1 MLRAR
6 TARRTAALALA
17 LGATALAAPAA
28 AGGAGF
34 VINGRGFGH
43 GVGMSAYG
51 AYGLARHGS
60 EYRQILARYYQH
72 TKLGHVRGRHVKV
85 LLGSGLASVRF
96 SKANAACGVHLNPR
110 DAYQFVAAGNG
121 VALANKVGRA
131 VRSCGRT
138 GAASGGPIHVLD
150 RGTYRGRIVA
160 RRGGGIDLIN
170 RVTLE
175 GYVEGVVPNEFPA
188 SWPQPALRT
197 EAVAARTFAIAS
209 PGHGSFDVYDDTRSQ
224 VYGGKGTETPATDR
238 AVHASKGKVV
248 TYRGRP
254 VTTYY
259 SSTSGGHTEDLQF
272 AFIGATPEPWLVG
285 VKDPYD
291 KLSPYHTWRRT
302 LPAGTMASELSGL
315 FSGRLKRIEVLKHG
329 VSPRIVY
336 ARVVGSR
343 GSSRVSGPT
352 LEGRLGLMST
362 WERFKRVGGAV
373 KTSASVKPAGRAVP
387 GGGVAPSAP
396 RRPR

>member
-1 MLRAR
+1 LT
-6 TARRTAALALA
+6 TARLRAALALA
-17 LGATALAAPAA
+17 LAATAVAAPAEA
-28 AGGAGF
+28 YGAGW
-34 VINGRGFGH
+34 VIHGRGFGH

-72 TKLGHVRGRHVKV
+72 TRLGHVHARHAKV
-85 LLGSGLASVRF
+85 LLGSGLGAVLFAKAS
-96 SKANAACGVHLNPR
+96 AACGVHLR
-110 DAYQFVAAGNG
+110 AHRAYQFVASGNG
-121 VALANKVGRA
+121 VALASKGGRTIK
-131 VRSCGRT
+131 SCGPS
-138 GAASGGPIHVLD
+138 GGASGGPIHVLG

-160 RRGGGIDLIN
+160 RGGRGIDLVN

-197 EAVAARTFAIAS
+197 EAVAARTFAIAG
-209 PGHGSFDVYDDTRSQ
+209 PGHGTFDVYDDTRSQ

-238 AVHASKGKVV
+238 AAHASRGKVV

-254 VTTYY
+254 VVTYY
-259 SSTSGGHTEDLQF
+259 SSTSGGHTEDVQF
-272 AFIGATPEPWLVG
+272 AFLGATPEPWLEG
-285 VKDPYD
+285 VRDPYD
-291 KLSPYHTWRRT
+291 RLSPYHTWKRT
-302 LPAGTMASELSGL
+302 LSAGAMASELSGL
-315 FSGRLKRIEVLKHG
+315 FSGRLDGIRILKHG

-352 LEGRLGLMST
+352 LQGRLGLMST
-362 WERFKRVGGAV
+362 WERFKRLGRRV
-373 KTSASVKPAGRAVP
+373 KDTESLAPPASAVP
-387 GGGVAPSAP
+387 GGGVAPLGARP
-396 RRPR
+396 RR

>member
-1 MLRAR
+1 V
-6 TARRTAALALA
+6 LALA
-17 LGATALAAPAA
+17 LGAAALAAPAPA
-28 AGGAGF
+28 AGAGW

-51 AYGLARHGS
+51 VYGLARHGS

-72 TKLGHVRGRHVKV
+72 TRLGHVHGRHVKV
-85 LLGSGLASVRF
+85 LLGSGLAAVRF
-96 SKANAACGVHLNPR
+96 NKANAACGVHLNPH
-110 DAYQFVAAGNG
+110 DAYQFATAGG
-121 VALANKVGRA
+121 GIALATKAGRTIK
-131 VRSCGRT
+131 SCGSA
-138 GAASGGPIHVLD
+138 GAASGGPIHLLN

-160 RRGGGIDLIN
+160 HGGGGIDVVN

-175 GYVEGVVPNEFPA
+175 GYVEGVVPNEFFA

-209 PGHGSFDVYDDTRSQ
+209 PGYGRFDVYDDTRSQ
-224 VYGGKGTETPATDR
+224 VYGGKGTETPATDH
-238 AVHASKGKVV
+238 AVHASRGKVV

-259 SSTSGGHTEDLQF
+259 SSTSGGHTEDVQF

-302 LPAGTMASELSGL
+302 LAAGTMASELSGL
-315 FSGRLKRIEVLKHG
+315 FSGRLRRIEVLRHG

-373 KTSASVKPAGRAVP
+373 KTSASAEPAGTVVP
-387 GGGVAPSAP
+387 GGGVAPSAT
-396 RRPR
+396 RAR

>member
-1 MLRAR
+1 VRSR
-6 TARRTAALALA
+6 AALVLA

-28 AGGAGF
+28 AEGAGWM
-34 VINGRGFGH
+34 IHGRGFGH

-51 AYGLARHGS
+51 VYGLARHGS

-72 TKLGHVRGRHVKV
+72 TRLSHVHGRHVKV
-85 LLGSGLASVRF
+85 LLASGLASVRF
-96 SKANAACGVHLNPR
+96 SKANAACGVHLR
-110 DAYQFVAAGNG
+110 SHRAYQFVPGGHGVVLATKAG
-121 VALANKVGRA
+121 ATIKP
-131 VRSCGRT
+131 CGPT

-150 RGTYRGRIVA
+150 RGTYRGRIIA
-160 RRGGGIDLIN
+160 RGGGGIELTN
-170 RVTLE
+170 RVPLE
-175 GYVEGVVPNEFPA
+175 GYVEGVVPNEFFA

-224 VYGGKGTETPATDR
+224 VYGGKGTETPATDH
-238 AVHASKGKVV
+238 AVHASRGKVV
-248 TYRGRP
+248 SYRGRP

-259 SSTSGGHTEDLQF
+259 SSTSGGHTEDVQF

-302 LPAGTMASELSGL
+302 LSAGTMASELSGL
-315 FSGRLKRIEVLKHG
+315 FSGHLKGIHVLKHG

-336 ARVVGSR
+336 ARVIGSR

-373 KTSASVKPAGRAVP
+373 KTSASAEPAGTIVP
-387 GGGVAPSAP
+387 GGGVAPSPA
-396 RRPR
+396 RRSR

>member
-1 MLRAR
+1 MRSLPLLTSAAAAG
-6 TARRTAALALA
+6 TLALALA
-17 LGATALAAPAA
+17 PAVDAAKTTLT
-28 AGGAGF
+28 
-34 VINGRGFGH
+34 ITGRGFGH

-72 TKLGHVRGRHVKV
+72 TKLGHVHGRHVKV
-85 LLGSGLASVRF
+85 LLGSGLAAVRF
-96 SKANAACGVHLNPR
+96 NKANAACGVHLNPR
-110 DAYQFVAAGNG
+110 DAYQFVAGGNG
-121 VALANKVGRA
+121 VALTNKVGRTLK
-131 VRSCGRT
+131 SCGPT
-138 GAASGGPIHVLD
+138 GAASGGPIHVLN

-160 RRGGGIDLIN
+160 RRSGGIDLSN

-224 VYGGKGTETPATDR
+224 VYGGKGTETPATDH

-259 SSTSGGHTEDLQF
+259 SSTSGGHTEDVQF
-272 AFIGATPEPWLVG
+272 AFIGATPEPWLLG
-285 VKDPYD
+285 VRDPYD

-302 LPAGTMASELSGL
+302 LPAGTMTSELSGL
-315 FSGRLKRIEVLKHG
+315 FSGRLKGIEVLKHG

-362 WERFKRVGGAV
+362 WERFRRVGGEV
-373 KTSASVKPAGRAVP
+373 KTSPSVEPAGRAVP
-387 GGGVAPSAP
+387 GGGVAPAGA